1 MMTDIKKSI
10 VVLVTLIFITTL
22 FFAVSAAPVH
32 ATTPAV
38 QASSYVN
45 ATQQSQMYS
54 SVMQK
59 LESRGISP
67 KYAYLPDFNAQRI
80 VHKGNTVSPTYATTP
95 APMGIGDIGL
105 KYLNGQ
111 TLPYEINFTSTEA
124 SVTIDNLS
132 DFYLL
137 NDGPHSVTIQL
148 NSVLTNVSILGNS
161 SYSFWT
167 QNVVFYS
174 ARTHQITFIDNVWNF
189 SSPAFNMTTNAL
201 HGNGILVPYVFYYD
215 IGPTFNVTYPFTV
228 DLYLN
233 STVING
239 NSAVYFNYSVFT
251 SGKVYSG
258 SYDTVIFNSTG
269 HPGYRAP
276 QPEYQ
281 IDGYGY
287 DATGYLINDAEVMIG
302 GPGGGST
309 TSIYSINATM
319 HLYYLNSTTGTY
331 QTVPSAF
338 DIAADTGETSE
349 GVAVSWSHG
358 PDGYYAKLTAGPS
371 FIYGMWNMSSVNNM
385 EHFSGSI
392 SPSNAFIFA
401 SPDEMNLSTA
411 AWVPT
416 SASGHFSF
424 TLPEGTYAYEA
435 LMSYYAPASG
445 YLGSDTV
452 ISLLKDPTMGIY
464 TPLFAFNNQQLA
476 NISVSGTGSS
486 ANPYVVE
493 NQQYMP
499 INPLFDEFNDFV
511 FPVFPGVMIANT
523 NASVN
528 LISMPSFYM
537 QYAGYQV
544 QILKNLKL
552 PTYNYLP
559 FEFYN
564 TSNLSLWKDQFISGW
579 FAYFLSGFPDANVIM
594 WNSTHD
600 LIGSNTF
607 YSMDSSLLVFGGSNN
622 VVWGNYFLQSP
633 ITKTKE
639 FEYINTNGA
648 PFGVSMYSSGNL
660 VYNNEFKVYITAYSP
675 DYSIYTGLPALYIDE
690 WNISLQPAFIA
701 HSFNG
706 FTLSGSIIGTFYQ
719 GGNYWWNFN
728 GTIPYN
734 DNGLIYYGGDYVPLV
749 HGFPFY
755 LFREYMFF

>member
-1 MMTDIKKSI
+1 MTDIKKII
-10 VVLVTLIFITTL
+10 VILVTAVFVATL
-22 FFAVSAAPVH
+22 LFAVSSAPEQASTSTVH
-32 ATTPAV
+32 AATSLNV
-38 QASSYVN
+38 
-45 ATQQSQMYS
+45 TQQSSSYS

-59 LESRGISP
+59 LESHGISP
-67 KYAYLPDFNAQRI
+67 RYVYLPNFNAQKI
-80 VHKGNTVSPTYATTP
+80 AHFGNTVSPTYATTP

-105 KYLNGQ
+105 KYVNGQ
-111 TLPYEINFTSTEA
+111 IVPYEMNFTSTEA
-124 SVTIDNLS
+124 SVTVDNLS

-161 SYSFWT
+161 SYSFWN

-174 ARTHQITFIDNVWNF
+174 ARTHQLTFIDNVWNF

-201 HGNGILVPYVFYYD
+201 HGNGFLVPYVFYYD
-215 IGPTFNVTYPFTV
+215 IGPTLNVTYPFTV

-233 STVING
+233 SSVING
-239 NSAVYFNYSVFT
+239 NSAVYFNYSVFS

-258 SYDTVIFNSTG
+258 SYDTVIFNSTYG
-269 HPGYRAP
+269 HPGYTAP
-276 QPEYQ
+276 KPEYQ

-287 DATGYLINDAEVMIG
+287 DDTGYLINDAEVMIG

-309 TSIYSINATM
+309 TSVYSINATM

-349 GVAVSWSHG
+349 GVAVSWAHG
-358 PDGYYAKLTAGPS
+358 SNGYYARLTAGPS
-371 FIYGMWNMSSVNNM
+371 FIYGMWNMSTASSM
-385 EHFSGSI
+385 EKFSGTI
-392 SPSNAFIFA
+392 SPSNAFLFS
-401 SPDEMNLSTA
+401 SPGEMNLSDA

-416 SASGHFSF
+416 STSGHFSF
-424 TLPEGTYAYEA
+424 VLPAGTYAYEA

-445 YLGSDTV
+445 ILGPV
-452 ISLLKDPTMGIY
+452 NAIELVKDPAMGIY
-464 TPLFAFNNQQLA
+464 TPLFAMDNQQLA
-476 NISVSGTGSS
+476 NISISGNGS
-486 ANPYVVE
+486 ATNPYVVE

-499 INPLFDEFNDFV
+499 INPLFDEFNDFL
-511 FPVFPGVMIANT
+511 FPVFPGVVIANT

-537 QYAGYQV
+537 QYAGYQEEV
-544 QILKNLKL
+544 LKALKL

-564 TSNLSLWKDQFISGW
+564 TSNLSLWDDQFISGW
-579 FAYFLSGFPDANVIM
+579 FAYFLSGFPDANVIL

-607 YSMDSSLLVFGGSNN
+607 YSMDSSLLVFGGSDNYI
-622 VVWGNYFLQSP
+622 WGNYFLQSP

-648 PFGVSMYSSGNL
+648 PFGVSMYSSGNI
-660 VYNNEFKVYITAYSP
+660 VYNNEFKVYVTAYSP
-675 DYSIYTGLPALYIDE
+675 DYSIYTGLEAIYMDE
-690 WNISLQPAFIA
+690 WNISLQPAFFV
-701 HSFNG
+701 HYFNN
-706 FTLSGSIIGTFYQ
+706 FALSGSIIGTFYQ

-755 LFREYMFF
+755 LLKEYL

>member
-1 MMTDIKKSI
+1 MITNIIKGSVIIVTAIFVATLLFSI
-10 VVLVTLIFITTL
+10 SATSAQLPSHGP
-22 FFAVSAAPVH
+22 AVSA
-32 ATTPAV
+32 
-38 QASSYVN
+38 SVN
-45 ATQQSQMYS
+45 TAQQSSMYR

-59 LESRGISP
+59 IESNGISP
-67 KYAYLPDFNAQRI
+67 RYVYLPNFNAQKM
-80 VHKGNTVSPTYATTP
+80 VHSGNEVSPTYATTP

-105 KYLNGQ
+105 KYVNGQ
-111 TLPYEINFTSTEA
+111 TVPYEMNFTSTEA
-124 SVTIDNLS
+124 SVTVNNLS

-174 ARTHQITFIDNVWNF
+174 ARTHQLTLIDNVWNF
-189 SSPAFNMTTNAL
+189 SSPEFYMSPNAL
-201 HGNGILVPYVFYYD
+201 HGDGTLVSGVYYYD
-215 IGPTFNVTYPFTV
+215 IGPTFTVSYPFTI

-239 NSAVYFNYSVFT
+239 NSAVYFNYSVFSAGRAYT
-251 SGKVYSG
+251 G
-258 SYDTVIFNSTG
+258 SYDMVIFNSTYG
-269 HPGYRAP
+269 HPGYTAP
-276 QPEYQ
+276 KPEYQ

-349 GVAVSWSHG
+349 GAALSWYHG
-358 PDGYYAKLTAGPS
+358 SDGYYARLTAGPS
-371 FIYGMWNMSSVNNM
+371 FIYGMWNMSPVTSM
-385 EHFSGSI
+385 EQFSGSI

-401 SPDEMNLSTA
+401 SPGAMNLSDA
-411 AWVPT
+411 AWIPT
-416 SASGHFSF
+416 SLSGHFSF
-424 TLPEGTYAYEA
+424 ILPAGTYAYEA

-445 YLGSDTV
+445 NLGSGMTIDLV
-452 ISLLKDPTMGIY
+452 KDPAMGIY
-464 TPLFAFNNQQLA
+464 TPLFAMDNQQLA
-476 NISVSGTGSS
+476 NISISGNGSPS
-486 ANPYVVE
+486 NPYLVE

-499 INPLFDEFNDFV
+499 VNPLFDEFNDFL
-511 FPVFPGVMIANT
+511 FPVFPGVVIANT

-537 QYAGYQV
+537 QYAGYQAEV
-544 QILKNLKL
+544 LRALHL

-559 FEFYN
+559 LEFYN
-564 TSNLSLWKDQFISGW
+564 TSNLSLWGDQFISGW
-579 FAYFLSGFPDANVIM
+579 FAYFLSGFPDANVIL

-607 YSMDSSLLVFGGSNN
+607 YSMDSSLLVFGGSDN
-622 VVWGNYFLQSP
+622 VIWGNHFLQSP
-633 ITKTKE
+633 ITRTKG

-660 VYNNEFKVYITAYSP
+660 VYNNEFKVYVTAYSP
-675 DYSIYTGLPALYIDE
+675 NYSIYTGLAALYIDE

-728 GTIPYN
+728 GT
-734 DNGLIYYGGDYVPLV
+734 
-749 HGFPFY
+749 
-755 LFREYMFF
+755 